1 MDFGLSFGSVGDFI
15 TIALLIKDIVA
26 ALDDCRGSAKQYRDL
41 VQRLNTLHQTL
52 EAVQQVYEDPQLTQ
66 SLEGLSKIAL
76 SAVGQIR
83 SCLEAFLGHIR
94 KYEPSLGNSVSGGGN
109 ALKDIRRKVQWKLNE
124 KEVEKFC
131 DEVVG
136 CTMTLKMLLEVTTM
150 RVLQRNHDTLIR
162 ERSDGEIRTAAMV
175 HQSAA
180 SIKGYLGLL
189 GRRIITKLD
198 LVSQLGASLKRS
210 TGHIIDMMTA
220 ITGDLSS
227 IRTVIMRLDRGPSD
241 EHFVLEDI
249 TGRTFPIH
257 LKTITSWEVFEFI
270 LNQRFK
276 GKKGA
281 RRVQRKLYSLQED
294 ITHREVDW
302 SMPWESAFLPYQR
315 VNMSLMCKEAEAEI
329 TGEKAGSS
337 CPFCHTPSDGET
349 GVEVECQKCQRFFTR
364 VVEVDNDASLP
375 SAPTALHGETSFSV
389 RLKRRRGPENADCED
404 IETCDK
410 CHQPKRRKAQM
421 GPKRKRGSSGSDS
434 DSDDGDVQGLVR
446 VHIIS
451 KRRRTGK
458 PQVPFQ
464 AVQVESFDQLA
475 KRFPGQSS
483 VGGGYTERIEQGSHS
498 KTDTAQPSHSGS
510 TTYIEFETLAQSEL
524 GAYGTT
530 TTKTLSLTKNQSISQ
545 STTKDPSDKNNAG
558 QIKIDKVK
566 YMKKH
571 GISASSS
578 LKHWDPE
585 EEPVLLFGS
594 VFDANS
600 IGKWI
605 YDWTVHIYGPGTPVP
620 EIAGDLWLLLIQLAG
635 KTKRANETVI
645 KIRNIEKRELVE
657 CFVEG
662 GERLAGKFQSLLKLC
677 EGHVLKARKYR
688 RLVDKSIPKFGEKEA
703 TELVEMLFSPNHEF
717 EKMAKFMQGARLF
730 NLRFDAN
737 CEEIFR
743 NPEA

>member
-1 MDFGLSFGSVGDFI
+1 MYDQFLSRRLLTDFI
-15 TIALLIKDIVA
+15 
-26 ALDDCRGSAKQYRDL
+26 S
-41 VQRLNTLHQTL
+41 
-52 EAVQQVYEDPQLTQ
+52 
-66 SLEGLSKIAL
+66 
-76 SAVGQIR
+76 
-83 SCLEAFLGHIR
+83 
-94 KYEPSLGNSVSGGGN
+94 
-109 ALKDIRRKVQWKLNE
+109 
-124 KEVEKFC
+124 
-131 DEVVG
+131 
-136 CTMTLKMLLEVTTM
+136 
-150 RVLQRNHDTLIR
+150 
-162 ERSDGEIRTAAMV
+162 
-175 HQSAA
+175 
-180 SIKGYLGLL
+180 
-189 GRRIITKLD
+189 
-198 LVSQLGASLKRS
+198 
-210 TGHIIDMMTA
+210 
-220 ITGDLSS
+220 
-227 IRTVIMRLDRGPSD
+227 
-241 EHFVLEDI
+241 
-249 TGRTFPIH
+249 
-257 LKTITSWEVFEFI
+257 
-270 LNQRFK
+270 
-276 GKKGA
+276 
-281 RRVQRKLYSLQED
+281 
-294 ITHREVDW
+294 
-302 SMPWESAFLPYQR
+302 
-315 VNMSLMCKEAEAEI
+315 
-329 TGEKAGSS
+329 
-337 CPFCHTPSDGET
+337 
-349 GVEVECQKCQRFFTR
+349 QKCKRFFTR
-364 VVEVDNDASLP
+364 VVEVDNDESLP

-464 AVQVESFDQLA
+464 AIQVESFDQLA
-475 KRFPGQSS
+475 KRFLGQSS
-483 VGGGYTERIEQGSHS
+483 VRGGYTERIEQGSHS

-510 TTYIEFETLAQSEL
+510 TTYIKFETLAQSEL

-558 QIKIDKVK
+558 QIKIDKVI

-657 CFVEG
+657 CFVES

-677 EGHVLKARKYR
+677 EGHVLKARKCR